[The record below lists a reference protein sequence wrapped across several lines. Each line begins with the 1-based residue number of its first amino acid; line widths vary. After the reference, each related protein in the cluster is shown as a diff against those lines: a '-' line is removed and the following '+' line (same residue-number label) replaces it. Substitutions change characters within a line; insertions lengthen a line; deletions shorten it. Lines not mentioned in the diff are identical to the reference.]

1 MSEDEEPVAYVL
13 ENPDMKRQVLVQEAC
28 THDLA
33 RWPHSH
39 STDEIEK
46 MFPLVRAADS
56 IEQDLDDEV
65 EGEHARLHVRW
76 ATARAVDALKI

>member
-1 MSEDEEPVAYVL
+1 MML
-13 ENPDMKRQVLVQEAC
+13 QGGLIC
-28 THDLA
+28 T
-33 RWPHSH
+33 RM
-39 STDEIEK
+39 TIEK

-76 ATARAVDALKI
+76 ATARAVDAPAARRITLVGG